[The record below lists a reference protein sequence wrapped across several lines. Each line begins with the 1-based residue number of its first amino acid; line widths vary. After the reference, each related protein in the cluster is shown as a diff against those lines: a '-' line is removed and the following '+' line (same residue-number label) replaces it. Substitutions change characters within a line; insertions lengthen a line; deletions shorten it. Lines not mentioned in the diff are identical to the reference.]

1 MAKAKKIIYWVATI
15 WMSLGMT
22 SSAFVQ
28 LLDVKEQVD
37 MMTHL
42 GYPAYFAR
50 ILGVWKLLGVVTIL
64 APRLPLLKEWA
75 YAGFFFVASGAAI
88 SHVVS
93 GDGIGDLLPA
103 LLLLTLTAVSWYT
116 RPESRRIRSGAGE

>member
-28 LLDVKEQVD
+28 LLDVKEQVE
-37 MMTHL
+37 MMAHL

-88 SHVVS
+88 SHIVS

-103 LLLLTLTAVSWYT
+103 LLLVTLTVVSWYT
-116 RPESRRIRSGAGE
+116 RPESRRITSVAGE

>member
-28 LLDVKEQVD
+28 LLDVKEQVE
-37 MMTHL
+37 MMAHL

-88 SHVVS
+88 SHIVS

-103 LLLLTLTAVSWYT
+103 LLLLTLTVVSWYT
-116 RPESRRIRSGAGE
+116 RPESRRITSVAGE